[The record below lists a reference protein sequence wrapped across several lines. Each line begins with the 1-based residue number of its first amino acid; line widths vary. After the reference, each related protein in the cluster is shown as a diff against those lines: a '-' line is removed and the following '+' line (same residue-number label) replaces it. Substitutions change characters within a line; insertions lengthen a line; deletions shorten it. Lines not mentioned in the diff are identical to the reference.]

1 MIALLIYAIGAA
13 FAGMFKKG
21 NKRPPILRQPY
32 ERRPVDARPYPA
44 PAPAEPA
51 GKTAD
56 NTASRMLGGTMG
68 DTVDVTGRGGLLDQE
83 YGGEET
89 EGTTLEGDFS
99 TDWPE
104 DPSDPEGVSLEGPDA
119 FEPGKGL
126 PGREPARP
134 FEVREVG
141 AASMGDVP
149 GEWKEEELAWDQAI
163 RDDGAR
169 EISWDDE
176 VTPPARPA
184 SDMPARA
191 ATQQT
196 QQVSGETQRPGQRA
210 AETAAGKQDKGL
222 WPASTQDIVRGFVY
236 AEILRP
242 PLAIRR
248 GRRSGW
254 TSPV

>member
-13 FAGMFKKG
+13 FVGMFKKG
-21 NKRPPILRQPY
+21 KGQPPVLKQPY

-56 NTASRMLGGTMG
+56 NTASRMPGDTLG
-68 DTVDVTGRGGLLDQE
+68 DTVDVTGRRGLLDQE
-83 YGGEET
+83 YDGEET

-119 FEPGKGL
+119 SEPGKGL
-126 PGREPARP
+126 PGREPARS

-141 AASMGDVP
+141 TASMGDVP
-149 GEWKEEELAWDQAI
+149 GEWKEEELAWDQTL
-163 RDDGAR
+163 RDDGTR

-176 VTPPARPA
+176 ATPAAKPAL
-184 SDMPARA
+184 DTPARA
-191 ATQQT
+191 VTQQT
-196 QQVSGETQRPGQRA
+196 QQVSGETQRPGQRVS
-210 AETAAGKQDKGL
+210 EIVAGKQDKGL
-222 WPASTQDIVRGFVY
+222 WPASTQDVVRGFIY

-248 GRRSGW
+248 GKR
-254 TSPV
+254 